1 MKRIIKYLPLALLF
15 FACDNPVVPKAEY
28 DALLAE
34 KQAVEALNDSLQF
47 ELSDL
52 KGYINYLE
60 EVNDEL
66 K

>member
-1 MKRIIKYLPLALLF
+1 MAMLF
-15 FACDNPVVPKAEY
+15 LACDNPTVPRAEY

-34 KQAVEALNDSLQF
+34 KQELQAENDSLQF

-52 KGYINYLE
+52 KLYNEYLE
-60 EVNDEL
+60 KAMDSLQQEVGH